1 MVETVKTVKGMKRD
15 IKRLKL
21 SGVKIQAVDGEW
33 HLNATQGTIGH
44 NFAGKDLGSVWE
56 SMVRCLDPKIKNK

>member
-1 MVETVKTVKGMKRD
+1 MVQTVKTVKGMKRD

-21 SGVKIQAVDGEW
+21 TKVNIQAVNGEW

-44 NFAGKDLGSVWE
+44 NFTGRDLGNVWE
-56 SMVRCLDPKIKNK
+56 AMVSCLEIK